1 MRKTHMML
9 NLIRFFSLGPVQ
21 KESTPLV
28 LNWYEYGTPF
38 SILFHGEIPHFWHA
52 LVWVIFRRQ
61 REVHGN
67 HCGCAHW

>member
-1 MRKTHMML
+1 MRKKHMML

-38 SILFHGEIPHFWHA
+38 SILFHGEIPHF
-52 LVWVIFRRQ
+52 
-61 REVHGN
+61 
-67 HCGCAHW
+67 